1 MQQSINVGLIGFG
14 MAGQVFHAPIINCV
28 PGLRLHT
35 IYARRAEQQAII
47 HSKYPQTQIVADP
60 QDIIQDP
67 DIELVIVATANSVHF
82 SLTKDALLAGKH
94 VVVEKPFTN
103 TATDAEELIALAQKQ
118 GKILSVFH
126 SARWHSDYLTVQD
139 VLKSGEL
146 GRLVTY
152 EVRYDR
158 FRNYLRPGAWREE
171 DLPGSGIFFDLGA
184 HLIDQSLQLFGK
196 PQAIFTYLRKMR
208 EGVKAVD
215 DFEIMLYYHNLKVSL
230 KGSMLIKEPTPR
242 FALYGTDG
250 AFVKHGVDPQEVALK
265 EGRTPL
271 NTSNWGEE
279 PSDIWGILHTDTK
292 GSGFDARGPIPSKKG
307 NYPGFYENVRDAIHG
322 TAELVVKPEQ
332 AKDVIEILELG
343 LKSHAERRVIDLS

>member
-1 MQQSINVGLIGFG
+1 MQESINVGLIGFG
-14 MAGQVFHAPIINCV
+14 MAGQVFHAPIIHGI
-28 PGLRLHT
+28 PGLKLHT
-35 IYARRAEQQAII
+35 VYARRAEQQEILKQ
-47 HSKYPQTQIVADP
+47 KYLQTRVVTDP
-60 QDIIQDP
+60 QDIIRDP
-67 DIELVIVATANSVHF
+67 SIELVIVATANAVHF
-82 SLTKDALLAGKH
+82 SLTRDALLAGKH

-103 TATDAEELIALAQKQ
+103 TTAEAEELIALAQKQ
-118 GKILSVFH
+118 HRILSVFH

-184 HLIDQSLQLFGK
+184 HLIDQTLQLFGK

-215 DFEIMLYYHNLKVSL
+215 DFEILLYYPDLKVSL

-242 FALYGTDG
+242 FALYGTEG
-250 AFVKHGVDPQEVALK
+250 AFVKQGVDPQEVALK
-265 EGRTPL
+265 EGKTPL
-271 NTSNWGEE
+271 NTPNLGEE
-279 PSDIWGILHTDTK
+279 PSDIWGMLHTTAE
-292 GSGFDARGPIPSKKG
+292 GSDARRSIPSKKG
-307 NYPGFYENVRDAIHG
+307 NYPGFYENVRDAIQG
-322 TAELVVKPEQ
+322 TADLIVKPEQ
-332 AKDVIEILELG
+332 ARDVIEILELG
-343 LKSHAERRVIDLS
+343 LKSHAERRVIDLP